1 MKKLLLSLIF
11 LSAVCISQSQE
22 VVMDSIPFSLQS
34 SLLVFK
40 GKVNG
45 IETLFAMDTGAG
57 TNVVTVNQSERSTI
71 KTSGKVKVN
80 DSNDNSSKIK
90 KAKINEIQI
99 GSQTIKNSSCVV
111 FDMPFLACNDYFLLG
126 ANVIN
131 QLNWKIDFEKNVL
144 YISKKPFEP
153 SAEMIEMK
161 VNYQKFRHF
170 TDFKIQDINITN
182 CLIDTGFND
191 FFEASTKD
199 PNFIQLKNRHEGRI
213 IPGKDFSMGLTST
226 SSSDYYSFSFDGLHI
241 GNATFD
247 DVKIELKE
255 NTENKVGIKL
265 FSTLTKVLIMNNHD
279 SKYHLLLSNKPVSL
293 VMSFD
298 ADYHLING
306 KLKIVGKM
314 TNPESTAS
322 DLEFDEEIKSVEG
335 KSASD
340 FKDDCEF
347 LAWKMENRHKKEIE
361 IEKLNG
367 QKITIKKQLLK
378 TN

>member
-1 MKKLLLSLIF
+1 MKQQLLTLIIF
-11 LSAVCISQSQE
+11 FTGIVTQAQE
-22 VVMDSIPFSLQS
+22 IVIDTIPFSLQS

-45 IETLFAMDTGAG
+45 IETNFALDTGAG
-57 TNVVTVNQSERSTI
+57 TSVITTHQSERSGV
-71 KTSGKVKVN
+71 KPSGKVKIN
-80 DSNDNSSKIK
+80 DSNENKSKIR
-90 KAKINEIQI
+90 KAKIDELQI

-111 FDMPFLACNDYFLLG
+111 FDMPFLACNDFFLLG

-131 QLNWKIDFEKNVL
+131 QLNWKIDFENNVL
-144 YISKKPFEP
+144 YISKKAFEP
-153 SAEMIEMK
+153 STEMIEMK
-161 VNYQKFRHF
+161 VKFIKFRHF

-191 FFEASTKD
+191 FFEASVKD
-199 PNFIQLKNRHEGRI
+199 PNFIQLKDRHEGRI
-213 IPGKDFSMGLTST
+213 IPGKD
-226 SSSDYYSFSFDGLHI
+226 YYSFSFDGLQF
-241 GNATFD
+241 GNITFD

-255 NTENKVGIKL
+255 NTEKKIGIKL
-265 FSTLTKVLIMNNHD
+265 FSTLAKVLIMNNHD

-322 DLEFDEEIKSVEG
+322 DLEFEEEIKSVDG
-335 KSASD
+335 KTATD
-340 FKDDCEF
+340 FKDECEF
-347 LAWKMENRHKKEIE
+347 LLWKFEIRHKNEIE
-361 IEKLNG
+361 IEKVNG
-367 QKITIKKQLLK
+367 QKIIIKKQLLK